1 MDKFEEKISGLMELS
16 EKEKNNMLDE
26 MKKDCICPI
35 CPTYN
40 ECAKEADELLF
51 CVSGKSEKC
60 ITKERGCMC
69 PTCPFAQ
76 EYGIGVKYNFYCI
89 RDTEIEQRKK

>member
-1 MDKFEEKISGLMELS
+1 MDKFEEKMNELNQMS
-16 EKEKNNMLDE
+16 DE
-26 MKKDCICPI
+26 DKTSTLNQMNEDCICPI

-51 CVSGKSEKC
+51 CVTGTSEAC
-60 ITKERGCMC
+60 INKEMGCMC

-76 EYGIGVKYNFYCI
+76 EYQIGVKYNFYCT
-89 RDTEIEQRKK
+89 RDTELEQR